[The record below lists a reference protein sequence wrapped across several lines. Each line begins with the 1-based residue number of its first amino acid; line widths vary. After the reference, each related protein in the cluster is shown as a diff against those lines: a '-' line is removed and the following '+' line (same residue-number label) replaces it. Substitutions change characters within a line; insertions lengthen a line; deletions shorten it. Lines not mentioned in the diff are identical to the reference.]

1 MFGNISRKNGG
12 GNSDNSGLGSPPQPP
27 PPPPPRPPS
36 LTKMKWSELSGI
48 GRVRRFSVRSEPIP
62 FQVIRPTKVRYNSG
76 ILAKINIILPP
87 VAVGSTLN
95 LAPKKN
101 DKLVAVNKMN
111 ENLKYLIG
119 TIESRQGNLMD
130 GFKLKIRTPDEYNHN
145 PRFEL
150 SLNNVDFK
158 IIVINEE
165 RPRRRVFSLRVGSKK
180 RKALKR
186 KGSEKKNKSKR
197 GNSK

>member
-1 MFGNISRKNGG
+1 MFGNISRKKNGG
-12 GNSDNSGLGSPPQPP
+12 GNSDNSGLGTPP
-27 PPPPPRPPS
+27 PLPPPPRPPQ

-48 GRVRRFSVRSEPIP
+48 GRIRRFSARGEPIP
-62 FQVIRPTKVRYNSG
+62 FQVIRPTTVRYNSG
-76 ILAKINIILPP
+76 VLSNIKIILPP
-87 VAVGSTLN
+87 VALGSMLN

-101 DKLVAVNKMN
+101 DKLVAVNKNN
-111 ENLKYLIG
+111 ENHKYLIG

-130 GFKLKIRTPDEYNHN
+130 GFKLKIRTPAEYNNN

-150 SLNNVDFK
+150 SLNNVNFK

-180 RKALKR
+180 RKV
-186 KGSEKKNKSKR
+186 SVKKNKSKR
-197 GNSK
+197 GNRK